1 MDDGTVS
8 TPALDEARRTAGFRT
23 VGEVAALAPQV
34 LVLDPASVLLGSGAT
49 VHPGA
54 VLHPS
59 TTLETRDGGTIVVEA
74 GARLGPGPVTVVAH
88 GAHVRVGRGAELGP
102 GPVTIT
108 AYRPEVTAASVDTVD
123 TVDTVVDVAIGAAA
137 RLRGGC
143 VVEAPA
149 DIGAGAQVLG
159 SVSLRNVVLAAG
171 GDHRE
176 PDPDR
181 RAGVVKGTGRVHG
194 VRVGVGEVAVVTG
207 GATRPEVERQ
217 RAHHPDAPRR

>member
-23 VGEVAALAPQV
+23 VAEVVALAPEV
-34 LVLDPASVLLGSGAT
+34 LVLDPASVLLGTGAT
-49 VHPGA
+49 VHPGV

-59 TTLETRDGGTIVVEA
+59 TTLETRDGGTIVVET

-88 GAHVRVGRGAELGP
+88 GSHVRVGGGAELGP

-108 AYRPEVTAASVDTVD
+108 AYRSEVTAAS
-123 TVDTVVDVAIGAAA
+123 VDTVVDVAIGAAA

-159 SVSLRNVVLAAG
+159 SVSLRDAVLAAG

-194 VRVGVGEVAVVTG
+194 VRIGVGEVAVVTG
-207 GATRPEVERQ
+207 GSTPPEVERQ